1 MGRMNVRE
9 LREHLMDYPDD
20 LPVVYFVQFGY
31 NDVNWIDLEEGLTD
45 RDTDGTVNAVVIG
58 G

>member
-1 MGRMNVRE
+1 
-9 LREHLMDYPDD
+9 MDYPDD

-31 NDVNWIDLEEGLTD
+31 NDVNWIDLEEGLTN
-45 RDTDGTVNAVVIG
+45 RDTNETVNAVVLG